1 MKLNQTQE
9 ALSACEA
16 GLAIDPNNEQLKSYL
31 STLVGSSSSQSSQQS
46 SQSSQ
51 QSSQSNQ
58 GGLSGLLNNPALRE
72 V

>member
-46 SQSSQ
+46 SQS
-51 QSSQSNQ
+51 NQ